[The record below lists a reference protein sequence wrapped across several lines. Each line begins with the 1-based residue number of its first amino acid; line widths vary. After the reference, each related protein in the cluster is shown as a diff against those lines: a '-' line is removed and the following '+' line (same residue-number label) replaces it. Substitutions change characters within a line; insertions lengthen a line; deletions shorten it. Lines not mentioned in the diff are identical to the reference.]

1 MDGKRGWE
9 SWDSQA
15 LLKCL
20 SHKHFQCQCER
31 VRAGRPGREV
41 VQIYMWVFPTTG
53 VLQNGWFIMEN
64 PIKMDDLRVPLFL
77 KTPMCNC
84 FFFNSRYFHLF
95 FLGGINSLINPSP
108 EEGVYRF
115 WSFHSQLRG
124 VAHPRRRSYV
134 NPRNFVGVIGP
145 RTWKNC

>member
-1 MDGKRGWE
+1 MGIVE
-9 SWDSQA
+9 TSQA

-31 VRAGRPGREV
+31 VKAGRPGREV

-53 VLQNGWFIMEN
+53 GKPPKWMVKIMEN
-64 PIKMDDLRVPLFL
+64 PIKMDDLRVPLVL
-77 KTPMCNC
+77 ETPMCNC
-84 FFFNSRYFHLF
+84 FFFNSRYFHF

-108 EEGVYRF
+108 EVGVYRF

-124 VAHPRRRSYV
+124 VA
-134 NPRNFVGVIGP
+134 PRNFVGVIGP